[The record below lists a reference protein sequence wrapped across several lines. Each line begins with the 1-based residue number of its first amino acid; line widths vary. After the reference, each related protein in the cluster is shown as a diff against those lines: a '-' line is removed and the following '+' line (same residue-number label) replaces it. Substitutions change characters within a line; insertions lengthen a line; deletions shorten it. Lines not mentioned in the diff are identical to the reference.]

1 MFGLGSGGSGS
12 GGSTAGT
19 PDTAATSAESATAAD
34 DASTGTATTA
44 EADATTDAAASDA
57 ATATTGQPQGQLV
70 ARFLDVG
77 QGDAIVFEFPDGKT
91 LVVDAGRDGA
101 AKVNETLA
109 ADGRQGIDWLVA
121 THPDADHIG
130 GMSGVIQANDVR
142 SVWAPY
148 ANSSTKT
155 YTRFLEAVA
164 SKGLSIDAAYAG
176 ERIAEGEGY
185 AIDVLWPPD
194 GASYEDTNDYS
205 VVLLVTFGQNT
216 FLLAGDAPAE
226 ALERSVPGHMDV
238 LKASHHGSASG
249 TNVAV
254 AQRTTPAIAILSYGL
269 DNSYGHPAQSVID
282 ALEGVG
288 ATIYGTGAM
297 GTITVVSD
305 GTHATTTTERQGT
318 VVAASED
325 AGSSSQ
331 NL

>member
-148 ANSSTKT
+148 ANRSTKT

-164 SKGLSIDAAYAG
+164 SKGL
-176 ERIAEGEGY
+176 
-185 AIDVLWPPD
+185 
-194 GASYEDTNDYS
+194 
-205 VVLLVTFGQNT
+205 
-216 FLLAGDAPAE
+216 
-226 ALERSVPGHMDV
+226 
-238 LKASHHGSASG
+238 
-249 TNVAV
+249 
-254 AQRTTPAIAILSYGL
+254 
-269 DNSYGHPAQSVID
+269 
-282 ALEGVG
+282 
-288 ATIYGTGAM
+288 
-297 GTITVVSD
+297 
-305 GTHATTTTERQGT
+305 
-318 VVAASED
+318 
-325 AGSSSQ
+325 
-331 NL
+331 